1 MLRESVRLAL
11 ASLALLLVLAPA
23 FAQGEDGALERN
35 VAFILASVGLDAMP
49 DGVAT
54 VHDAAGER
62 EMPVADAIELAA
74 ERAQDA
80 DLGALVAG
88 ATNPGTPGAFAG
100 DVWVYEVGASCWSPI
115 ILAPT
120 PYGWFHLGPQ
130 MWVYPGAY
138 GTASTGGSGV
148 AIGWTTKDTFAY
160 DRGITIAGGSD
171 FYCVEWQGIAIHF
184 PFLDGLAHALD
195 AQSGE

>member
-11 ASLALLLVLAPA
+11 ASTALLLVLAPA
-23 FAQGEDGALERN
+23 LAQGDGGVRERN
-35 VAFILASVGLDAMP
+35 VAFLLASIGLEEMP

-54 VHDAAGER
+54 VHDASGER
-62 EMPVADAIELAA
+62 EMAVADAIGLAA

-88 ATNPGTPGAFAG
+88 ATNPGTPGALAG

-115 ILAPT
+115 LLAPT

-130 MWVYPGAY
+130 MWFYPGAL

-148 AIGWTTKDTFAY
+148 AIGWTTKDAFAY
-160 DRGITIAGGSD
+160 DRGIAITGGSD
-171 FYCVEWQGIAIHF
+171 FFCIEWQGIAIHF
-184 PFLDGLAHALD
+184 PFLDGLAYALD